1 MEGLVQ
7 KIRKVA
13 VAPLPPGYSAEWGVA
28 VRSMLRRA
36 PGDRPGV
43 DTLLTHAFMQT
54 SLRSARA
61 RAVRPPSLCV
71 SLCVSLTVSP
81 SPAPL
86 SLCLPLCLP
95 LCLSHCVSLTGASLT
110 VSPSVS
116 PSPPLSLCLPRD
128 DAPL

>member
-1 MEGLVQ
+1 VQ

-81 SPAPL
+81 SVSPSVSL
-86 SLCLPLCLP
+86 SLCLPHRR
-95 LCLSHCVSLTGASLT
+95 LSHCVSLCVSLTASLT
-110 VSPSVS
+110 VSPS
-116 PSPPLSLCLPRD
+116 R
-128 DAPL
+128 